1 MPFFRMQARA
11 SDTSLMY
18 YWTASSKDYAGA
30 GYPGT
35 GTPEDVAVTSL
46 QPEGTNMTAVTSFA
60 GRSGIVVPQASDY
73 TAAQVNYDNATSG
86 LTATD
91 VQAAIDEIAPGVTP
105 HAHMRPVD
113 EASIV
118 DDGYMN
124 FDIVTTRG
132 NISVGADAI
141 TVNEAGVYQV
151 NHIGTWST
159 ISAADPRAIVFD
171 CMAGGV
177 TVARPGIQRFNS
189 DTATNIP
196 IQFGFSWYL
205 EAGDEIKI
213 RNVTG
218 FTINPTDSASA
229 KPHHRHQDRRIN
241 ATHETRPHSEGPQT
255 NIEHSS
261 RHHRQGH
268 RDLARG

>member
-46 QPEGTNMTAVTSFA
+46 QPEGTNMTTVTSFA
-60 GRSGIVVPQASDY
+60 GRSGVVVPQTSDY

-113 EASIV
+113 EADIL

-124 FDIVTTRG
+124 FSIVTTRG

-141 TVNEAGVYQV
+141 TINEDGIYQV
-151 NHIGTWST
+151 DQIGSWST
-159 ISAADPRAIVFD
+159 ASAAAPSIISFD

-177 TVARPGIQRFNS
+177 TVARPGGTRFN
-189 DTATNIP
+189 TNTGNVIP

-205 EAGDEIKI
+205 EAGDTIQFQ
-213 RNVTG
+213 NVSG
-218 FTINPTDSASA
+218 STISPIASASSN
-229 KPHHRHQDRRIN
+229 RI
-241 ATHETRPHSEGPQT
+241 TVTKVGE
-255 NIEHSS
+255 
-261 RHHRQGH
+261 
-268 RDLARG
+268 